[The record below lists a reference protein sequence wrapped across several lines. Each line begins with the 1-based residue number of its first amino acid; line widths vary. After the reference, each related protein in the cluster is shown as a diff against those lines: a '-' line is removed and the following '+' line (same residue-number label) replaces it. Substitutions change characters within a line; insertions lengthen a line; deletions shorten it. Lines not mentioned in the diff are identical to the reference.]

1 MAKKQND
8 NKYDTSKKTRR
19 TFIGGQALLE
29 GVMMRGK
36 TSVAMAVRAPDGEIE
51 LRTERLKPRSKANR
65 IPIVRGVISFV
76 SSLVVGV
83 GAMLKSA
90 EICTPEEEAPS
101 KTSTVI
107 ATVLGVVLAVG
118 LFIGIPW
125 FIGWSIRTWTAF
137 NNVAVIS
144 VIEGVSRLLIFVLY
158 LALIR
163 LMKDIKRTFMYHG
176 AEHRTINCYERG
188 LPLTV
193 QNVQSCSTKHNRCGT
208 TFIFFVVMF
217 AILIY
222 ALLNWIFTLFVGYE
236 YLFNN
241 FFFTL
246 MIRLLLLPLIAGLSY
261 ELLRGLAMLP
271 DNKFTEII
279 RAPGLAL
286 QKLSTCV
293 PDDDMAEVAIAAFN
307 AVLELDEQPNKGTID
322 FYERE
327 FAVER
332 KKLADKLP
340 ENPQDADWIYC
351 DILDKQR
358 GELGGVD
365 KIKIGQVKKANE
377 YAQRLLDGQ
386 PLGYVLGNVEF
397 CGIKLAVDSRVL
409 IPRFETEILAEQAVK
424 RIGEKSLRV
433 LDLCTGSG
441 CIAAVIAK
449 NTSAHVVAADVSS
462 DALNVAR
469 VNLEG
474 TGADIVQSDMFLN
487 VEGKFDLI
495 VCNPP
500 YVRTAEISGLQSEVT
515 AQPHIALDGGE
526 DGLNFYRII
535 SEKVSER
542 LNDGGVLMLEVG
554 YDQAQQV
561 AALLKNVGRC
571 DIIKDLDGKDRIVV
585 CEK

>member
-8 NKYDTSKKTRR
+8 NKYDTSAKSRR
-19 TFIGGQALLE
+19 TSIGGQALLE

-51 LRTERLKPRSKANR
+51 LRTERLKASSKASK

-76 SSLVVGV
+76 SSLAVGMS
-83 GAMLKSA
+83 ALLKSA
-90 EICTPEEEAPS
+90 EVSTPEEESPS

-107 ATVLGVVLAVG
+107 ATIIGVVLAVG
-118 LFIGIPW
+118 LFIGVPW
-125 FIGWSIRTWTAF
+125 FIGWAIRTWTTF
-137 NNVAVIS
+137 SNVAVIS
-144 VIEGVSRLLIFVLY
+144 VIEGVSRLLIFIIY

-163 LMKDIKRTFMYHG
+163 LLGDIKRTFMYHG

-188 LPLTV
+188 MPLTV

-208 TFIFFVVMF
+208 TFIFFVVIF

-236 YLFNN
+236 YLFDN

-271 DNKFTEII
+271 DNKFTNII

-286 QKLSTCV
+286 QKLSTCI

-327 FAVER
+327 FAAER
-332 KKLADKLP
+332 KRLADRLP

-351 DILDKQR
+351 DILDKSR

-377 YAQRLLDGQ
+377 CADRLLAGE
-386 PLGYVLGNVEF
+386 PLGYVLGNAEF
-397 CGIKLAVDSRVL
+397 CGIKLTVDDRVL
-409 IPRFETEILAEQAVK
+409 IPRFETEVLAEEAV
-424 RIGEKSLRV
+424 RMIGTSKKRV
-433 LDLCTGSG
+433 LDMCTGSG

-449 NTSAHVVAADVSS
+449 NTAALVVAVDVS
-462 DALNVAR
+462 DAALEVAKA
-469 VNLEG
+469 NLKG
-474 TGADIVQSDMFLN
+474 LGAEVVKSDMFDN
-487 VEGKFDLI
+487 IDGKFDMI
-495 VCNPP
+495 VSNPP
-500 YVRTAEISGLQSEVT
+500 YIRTAEIEGLQSEVT
-515 AQPHIALDGGE
+515 KQPRMALDGGE
-526 DGLNFYRII
+526 DGLKFYRII
-535 SEKVSER
+535 ADAAPKY
-542 LNDGGVLMLEVG
+542 LNDKGVIMLEVG
-554 YDQAQQV
+554 YDQAAQV
-561 AALLKNVGRC
+561 CALFKKIGACR
-571 DIIKDLDGKDRIVV
+571 IIKDLDGKDRIVV